1 MIGEATSTKLKRV
14 DDQNEYSVKINA
26 MDEKLEAEN
35 PEQLDRDEQNGQK
48 KSEDGLDVSNLIS
61 IEEAGKIAVEK
72 VGAGT
77 ATDWDLDKELG
88 TTYWDVKV
96 KNGNQTTNVKI
107 NSQTGEVLSSEIDD

>member
-1 MIGEATSTKLKRV
+1 MQWTE
-14 DDQNEYSVKINA
+14 N
-26 MDEKLEAEN
+26 LEAQT
-35 PEQLDRDEQNGQK
+35 PDQLDDEQNARK
-48 KSEDGLDVSNLIS
+48 EEDGLDVSEFDVIGGS
-61 IEEAGKIAVEK
+61 CQKAVEK

-96 KNGNQTTNVKI
+96 KNGKQTTNVKL